1 MFGVFRV
8 AKARKTCVQALLTY
22 VVRPK
27 VFGPWPPHFWQDPF
41 VIGFVAYV
49 ISNISHMATNG
60 KLNTE
65 QRGLVLIGTLK
76 DVGASPTD
84 FLDRMEILA
93 PARDPA
99 FMLGARNAETI
110 ITYVFNLH
118 PMPGDSD
125 VAAAKELARGTT
137 LTGNVDR
144 AEIGGALI
152 NMLYT
157 NIVKQRLGDID

>member
-1 MFGVFRV
+1 
-8 AKARKTCVQALLTY
+8 
-22 VVRPK
+22 
-27 VFGPWPPHFWQDPF
+27 
-41 VIGFVAYV
+41 
-49 ISNISHMATNG
+49 MATNG